1 MALALAARQRRIG
14 DRLAGLAGARTDI
27 LAVAPGARTRFV
39 ALGGVLLSTGGL
51 AVLSASFAVH
61 MALGVWWPLA
71 VVIGLGWGAVVVNLD
86 RMLLVGMAHDASL
99 KRNLALAVP
108 RVGLALVL
116 GIVISTPLTL
126 QVFHREIDSEVVAL
140 QAEASDTYKH
150 SLDTDERFRGLPAL
164 RTKVATEQSIIASG
178 GRTDPGLAA
187 LRAQVD
193 AAQAAYDQAQRTA
206 QDLTARA
213 QCELNGTCGTRRAGS
228 GTAYQQAKAAADTQA
243 GAVAAAKADLDA
255 AMAASRTAEGRSAQQ
270 VRGTLGTDQA
280 ELTRLTDEQTRL
292 QAAFD
297 ATNNN
302 DGGILLRLQ
311 ALSRLGD
318 TNATLGAAHLM
329 LSLLFISIEIL
340 PVLMKVL
347 LNVSP
352 PTAYD
357 QLAALRDR
365 TDIDVEALQQE
376 ARRTV
381 EQAQTELL
389 VMAEQERV
397 DRQKEAVKA
406 RRRARLAAEAL
417 ARAVPP
423 APEVRPAGDAGEDA
437 VRRPWETSPGLRL
450 ARSAAAR
457 TVRPLRRRSAE
468 RTATPA

>member
-1 MALALAARQRRIG
+1 MALALSARQRRLG
-14 DRLAGLAGARTDI
+14 DGLAGLAGARADI

-39 ALGGVLLSTGGL
+39 ALGGVLISTGTL
-51 AVLSASFAVH
+51 AALSASFAVH

-86 RMLLVGMAHDASL
+86 RMLLVGMAHDSSL

-164 RTKVATEQSIIASG
+164 RTRVATEQSIIASG
-178 GRTDPGLAA
+178 GQTDPGLTA
-187 LRAQVD
+187 LRAQ
-193 AAQAAYDQAQRTA
+193 ATTAQAAYDQARSTA
-206 QDLTARA
+206 QDLAARA
-213 QCELNGTCGTRRAGS
+213 QCELNGTCGTRQPGT
-228 GTAYQQAKAAADTQA
+228 GTAYQQAKAAADAQA
-243 GAVAAAKADLDA
+243 GVVTAAKADLDA
-255 AMAASRTAEGRSAQQ
+255 ALAAATAAQGRSAQQ
-270 VRGTLGTDQA
+270 TQGSLAIDQA
-280 ELTRLTDEQTRL
+280 ELTRLTDEQNRL
-292 QAAFD
+292 QSAFD
-297 ATNNN
+297 ATTTN
-302 DGGILLRLQ
+302 DGGILLRLE
-311 ALSRLGD
+311 ALSRLSD
-318 TNATLGAAHLM
+318 TNATLGAAHLL

-357 QLAALRDR
+357 RLAALRDG
-365 TDIDVEALQQE
+365 TDVDVAALQQE

-423 APEVRPAGDAGEDA
+423 APEIRPATDTGDVGA
-437 VRRPWETSPGLRL
+437 RRPWDTSPGFRL

-457 TVRPLRRRSAE
+457 TVRPLRRRTAE
-468 RTATPA
+468 RAATPA

>member
-1 MALALAARQRRIG
+1 
-14 DRLAGLAGARTDI
+14 
-27 LAVAPGARTRFV
+27 
-39 ALGGVLLSTGGL
+39 
-51 AVLSASFAVH
+51 
-61 MALGVWWPLA
+61 
-71 VVIGLGWGAVVVNLD
+71 
-86 RMLLVGMAHDASL
+86 MLLVGMAHDASL

-140 QAEASDTYKH
+140 QAEASDSYKH
-150 SLDTDERFRGLPAL
+150 GLDTDERFRDLPAL
-164 RTKVATEQSIIASG
+164 RTKVATERSIIASG
-178 GRTDPGLAA
+178 GATDPA
-187 LRAQVD
+187 LGTVRAQVGV
-193 AAQAAYDQAQRTA
+193 AQTAYDQAQHIA

-213 QCELNGTCGTRRAGS
+213 QCELNGTCGTRRAGD
-228 GTAYQQAKAAADTQA
+228 GTAYQQAKSAADAQA
-243 GAVAAAKADLDA
+243 GVVTAAKGELDA
-255 AMAASRTAEGRSAQQ
+255 ATATATAAQARSAQQ
-270 VRGTLGTDQA
+270 AQGVLATDQG
-280 ELTRLTDEQTRL
+280 ELTRLTAEQTRL

-297 ATNNN
+297 ATTSN

-311 ALSRLGD
+311 ALSRLSD
-318 TNATLGAAHLM
+318 SNATLGAAHLL

-340 PVLMKVL
+340 PVLMKIL

-352 PTAYD
+352 ATAYD
-357 QLAALRDR
+357 RLAELRDR

-423 APEVRPAGDAGEDA
+423 APELRPPGEEDT

-450 ARSAAAR
+450 ARNAAVR
-457 TVRPLRRRSAE
+457 TVRPLLRRGAE
-468 RTATPA
+468 RAATPA

>member
-27 LAVAPGARTRFV
+27 LAVAPGARSRFV

-71 VVIGLGWGAVVVNLD
+71 VLIGLGWGAVVVNLD

-150 SLDTDERFRGLPAL
+150 SLDTDERFRDLPAL
-164 RTKVATEQSIIASG
+164 RSRVAAERSIIASG
-178 GRTDPGLAA
+178 GVTDPALATV
-187 LRAQVD
+187 RAQVD
-193 AAQAAYDQAQRTA
+193 AAQTAHDQAQHTA
-206 QDLTARA
+206 QDLAARA
-213 QCELNGTCGTRRAGS
+213 QCELNGTCGTHRAGD
-228 GTAYQQAKAAADTQA
+228 GTAYQQAKAAADAQA
-243 GAVAAAKADLDA
+243 GVVTAAQAELDA
-255 AMAASRTAEGRSAQQ
+255 ATATVNSAQARSAQQ
-270 VRGTLGTDQA
+270 AQGVLATDQGD
-280 ELTRLTDEQTRL
+280 LTRLTAEQTRL
-292 QAAFD
+292 QASFD

-311 ALSRLGD
+311 ALSRLSD
-318 TNATLGAAHLM
+318 SNATLGAAHRL

-340 PVLMKVL
+340 PVLMKIL
-347 LNVSP
+347 LNVGP
-352 PTAYD
+352 ATAYD
-357 QLAALRDR
+357 RLAALRDR

-423 APEVRPAGDAGEDA
+423 APELRPAEEDT

-450 ARSAAAR
+450 ARSAAVR
-457 TVRPLRRRSAE
+457 TVRPLLRRSSE